1 METYSPRKWLSFIDN
16 ENEEITKI
24 DFNKF
29 KENLLLSV
37 VLFFYTKLLNQVLF
51 LLNIS
56 LFISYYFSKKK
67 KKKNGCSPVNFLHIL
82 KTPFPRSTSGRLLLW
97 CQMWKYQYGIRT
109 ETDTSLEI
117 ILNAFKC
124 LTVSPVW
131 LKFLLWQ

>member
-67 KKKNGCSPVNFLHIL
+67 KNGCSPVNFLHIL
-82 KTPFPRSTSGRLLLW
+82 KTPFPKSTSGRLLLW

>member
-67 KKKNGCSPVNFLHIL
+67 KKWVFPCKFSAYIKNTFS
-82 KTPFPRSTSGRLLLW
+82 
-97 CQMWKYQYGIRT
+97 
-109 ETDTSLEI
+109 
-117 ILNAFKC
+117 
-124 LTVSPVW
+124 
-131 LKFLLWQ
+131 

>member
-1 METYSPRKWLSFIDN
+1 METCSPRKWLSFIDN

-82 KTPFPRSTSGRLLLW
+82 KTPFPKSTSGRLLLW

>member
-37 VLFFYTKLLNQVLF
+37 VLFFYAKLLNQVLF

-56 LFISYYFSKKK
+56 LFISYYF
-67 KKKNGCSPVNFLHIL
+67 
-82 KTPFPRSTSGRLLLW
+82 
-97 CQMWKYQYGIRT
+97 
-109 ETDTSLEI
+109 
-117 ILNAFKC
+117 
-124 LTVSPVW
+124 
-131 LKFLLWQ
+131 

>member
-1 METYSPRKWLSFIDN
+1 METCSPRKWLSFIDN

-67 KKKNGCSPVNFLHIL
+67 KKNGCSPVNFLHIL
-82 KTPFPRSTSGRLLLW
+82 KTPFPKSTSGRLLLW

>member
-82 KTPFPRSTSGRLLLW
+82 KTPFPKSTSGRLLLW

>member
-67 KKKNGCSPVNFLHIL
+67 KKKWV
-82 KTPFPRSTSGRLLLW
+82 FP
-97 CQMWKYQYGIRT
+97 C
-109 ETDTSLEI
+109 
-117 ILNAFKC
+117 
-124 LTVSPVW
+124 
-131 LKFLLWQ
+131 KFSAYIKNTFS

>member
-56 LFISYYFSKKK
+56 LFISYYF
-67 KKKNGCSPVNFLHIL
+67 
-82 KTPFPRSTSGRLLLW
+82 
-97 CQMWKYQYGIRT
+97 
-109 ETDTSLEI
+109 
-117 ILNAFKC
+117 
-124 LTVSPVW
+124 
-131 LKFLLWQ
+131 

>member
-37 VLFFYTKLLNQVLF
+37 VFFFYTKLLNQVLF

-67 KKKNGCSPVNFLHIL
+67 KKKNCCSPV
-82 KTPFPRSTSGRLLLW
+82 
-97 CQMWKYQYGIRT
+97 MWKYQYGIRT